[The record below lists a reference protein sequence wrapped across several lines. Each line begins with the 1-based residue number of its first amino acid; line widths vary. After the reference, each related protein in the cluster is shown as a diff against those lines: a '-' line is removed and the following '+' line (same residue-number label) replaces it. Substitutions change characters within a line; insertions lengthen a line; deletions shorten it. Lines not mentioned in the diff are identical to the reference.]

1 MDLCLILCELIKGKV
16 DIFQINKT
24 KLKLFPSDTFV
35 MSDYK
40 FTSNQFIVSGY
51 EFIIK
56 DFRVELLFILMIN
69 CQTKKIEKSSYIDI
83 LTIEI
88 AIRKNKDLVA
98 GIYKP
103 PTLSEND
110 FATSLEIIISRLLN
124 KCQN

>member
-24 KLKLFPSDTFV
+24 KLELFPSNKFV
-35 MSDYK
+35 MSGYK
-40 FTSNQFIVSGY
+40 LTSNQFIVSDY

-69 CQTKKIEKSSYIDI
+69 CQTKKIENSSYIDI
-83 LTIEI
+83 LAI
-88 AIRKNKDLVA
+88 AITIRKNKDVVA

-103 PTLSEND
+103 PTFSETD
-110 FATSLEIIISRLLN
+110 FTTSLKTIISRLLT
-124 KCQN
+124 KFQD